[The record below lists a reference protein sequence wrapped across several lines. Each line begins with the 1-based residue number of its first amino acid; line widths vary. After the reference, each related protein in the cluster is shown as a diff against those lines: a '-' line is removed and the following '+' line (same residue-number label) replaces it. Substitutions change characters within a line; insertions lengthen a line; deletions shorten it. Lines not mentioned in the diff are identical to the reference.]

1 MSNNISSL
9 PQLNRHES
17 EISDYT
23 TDGEKGDVKHLD
35 STTKPDTII
44 EEDEDGNVGLAAYNQ
59 SKLEGEIVCPSFV
72 LRSKLTTV
80 DT

>member
-35 STTKPDTII
+35 STI